1 MTKTWE
7 TAVADAADALGAML
21 MQSAQGTADHGY
33 DDIAAAALEAGLTV
47 VLQAPPSAGRIEQ
60 SARALYAQLHE
71 QDEAGWHRLGDGE
84 KAFWLD
90 AARAALGASDRA
102 LLKELKG

>member
-33 DDIAAAALEAGLTV
+33 DDVAAAALEAGLTV
-47 VLQAPPSAGRIEQ
+47 VLEAPQ
-60 SARALYAQLHE
+60 SLAR
-71 QDEAGWHRLGDGE
+71 D
-84 KAFWLD
+84 
-90 AARAALGASDRA
+90 
-102 LLKELKG
+102 